1 MTDFLLV
8 LIFLTILVMG
18 IEINNSI
25 KGKPQSHLDTFLGLV
40 VVSLVLYLIFLGFQN
55 VSQNVIEFLTEIWEK
70 R

>member
-25 KGKPQSHLDTFLGLV
+25 KGKPQNHLDTFLGLV

>member
-25 KGKPQSHLDTFLGLV
+25 KGKPQNYIDTFLGLV
-40 VVSLVLYLIFLGFQN
+40 VVSLLLYLILLGFQY
-55 VSQNVIEFLTEIWEK
+55 VSPSVIEFLIEIWEK